1 MKKLF
6 VVSLLIS
13 AFYSCN
19 KNKTETVNINEEDIV
34 SFQLSMDS
42 IIADTTKMIS
52 TELPILIDSARSIL
66 IHEVKVMGI
75 SEKSFGKLNSYSKD
89 GGYSTNYITNLIFEE
104 VPLNS
109 KRGLTDLSLNIWN
122 YSFQQGIYNK
132 TGKKF
137 IFYTIT
143 DSDSNKNNILDYID
157 VQSFYIS
164 DIDGTSFSKITKDNE
179 NFSEGKYISA
189 LNRYY
194 FKTIEE
200 TDKYNALATKY
211 FYYIDFNQ
219 EPYKVVE
226 YFPLDILKK

>member
-1 MKKLF
+1 MKNVF
-6 VVSLLIS
+6 ITLLLLVP

-19 KNKTETVNINEEDIV
+19 KNNPETVNINEEDIA

-42 IIADTTKMIS
+42 IIADTTKIIS

-66 IHEVKVMGI
+66 IYEVKIMGI

-104 VPLNS
+104 IPLNS
-109 KRGLTDLSLNIWN
+109 KNTLTDLSLNIWS
-122 YSFQQGIYNK
+122 YSFQEEIYNK

-143 DSDSNKNNILDYID
+143 DSDSNKNNALDYVDIK
-157 VQSFYIS
+157 SFYIS
-164 DIDGTSFSKITKDNE
+164 DIDGTSFSKVTKNNE
-179 NFSEGKYISA
+179 NFSEGKYISP

-200 TDKYNALATKY
+200 TDKYNILATKH
-211 FYYIDFNQ
+211 FYYIDFNK
-219 EPYKVVE
+219 EPYQIEE
-226 YFPLDILKK
+226 YFPLDI